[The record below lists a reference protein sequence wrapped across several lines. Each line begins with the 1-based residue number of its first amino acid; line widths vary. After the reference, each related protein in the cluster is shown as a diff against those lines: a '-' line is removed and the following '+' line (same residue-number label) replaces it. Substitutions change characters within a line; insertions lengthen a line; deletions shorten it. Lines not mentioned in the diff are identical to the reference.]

1 MNWDAIGA
9 IAEILGSLTVVIM
22 IVYLTIQIRQSRTA
36 AKSVSTN
43 QTRSAVVEVI
53 GAISSNTDA
62 MKTYS
67 HGLRDRASL
76 EIHERLRF
84 DLIIFQTLR
93 VSETIFLEYQEG
105 LVSKELWEAQWRGE
119 KEILSTLGGR
129 ESWLA
134 QKYFVSKTF
143 MEWVDAHLDDQIETS
158 A

>member
-1 MNWDAIGA
+1 MNWDAVGA

-22 IVYLTIQIRQSRTA
+22 IVYLTIQIRQSGKA

-43 QTRSAVVEVI
+43 QTRSAAVEEI
-53 GAISSNTDA
+53 SAISSNTDA
-62 MKTYS
+62 MKTYA

-93 VSETIFLEYQEG
+93 VSETIFIEYQEG
-105 LVSKELWEAQWRGE
+105 LVSEELWEGQWRGE
-119 KEILSTLGGR
+119 KNILSTKGGR
-129 ESWLA
+129 ESWDV
-134 QKYFVSKTF
+134 QKHFISITF
-143 MEWVDAHLDDQIETS
+143 MEWVDAHLDGQTKTS